1 MVCLGQGCCML
12 QVFVG
17 AVCEL
22 LRCLG
27 NGRPLHV
34 RRRGLG
40 LLRVGAEQGVDGI
53 GDESPAD
60 RLEYLRLLEDG
71 GEVLGR
77 RGPRQPSGVLRDGVG
92 WVPVCEG
99 VQSSVQGADLEVVPG
114 FFFRVATD
122 AFGVSCGDL
131 DRAARIPSVVSGE
144 EGKLFEGELESG
156 FL

>member
-1 MVCLGQGCCML
+1 M
-12 QVFVG
+12 
-17 AVCEL
+17 
-22 LRCLG
+22 
-27 NGRPLHV
+27 

-40 LLRVGAEQGVDGI
+40 VLRVGAYQGVDGS

-60 RLEYLRLLEDG
+60 RLEYLRLLEDDD
-71 GEVLGR
+71 ELLGR
-77 RGPRQPSGVLRDGVG
+77 RGLRQPSSVLCDGLG

-99 VQSSVQGADLEVVPG
+99 VQSSVQGAHLEVVPG

-122 AFGVSCGDL
+122 AFGVSCGDV
-131 DRAARIPSVVSGE
+131 DRAARVPSLVLGE